1 MKDAMDVLGVS
12 IDSQSFNQSLIDQS
26 INLGRKK
33 IKRLNKKKE
42 DLDGSKLYRDKK
54 DGRGSN

>member
-42 DLDGSKLYRDKK
+42 DGS
-54 DGRGSN
+54 GQ